1 MSHRR
6 TIITLLFL
14 LAFAFGAW
22 AQHSPLRASPPIG
35 AVVQTW
41 RYDEATRQVVMR
53 VVNTS
58 GKDITAF
65 NISITM
71 KRPDGSADFSEV
83 TEDFLPLMVS
93 VQESG
98 DLRQRYGNGTFA
110 AGTNRDETIP
120 QIKGVKDVVAI
131 LDVVAYS
138 DSTADV
144 QNERAF
150 NHLVV
155 RRKGK
160 LLAMQKA
167 NEVIQQ
173 VLADP
178 KVANPSVA
186 VATELTRLA
195 DVSHGLNR
203 FLQEGQVVPQEID
216 LRTAAA
222 NLRNARVTASR
233 KGMTERGYLEKYVA
247 ESQNR
252 LAITSAQ
259 VNLTKTGG
267 TQ

>member
-1 MSHRR
+1 
-6 TIITLLFL
+6 
-14 LAFAFGAW
+14 
-22 AQHSPLRASPPIG
+22 LRASPPIG

-83 TEDFLPLMVS
+83 TEDFLPLMAS
-93 VQESG
+93 VQESS
-98 DLRQRYGNGTFA
+98 DLQQKYGNGTFA

-120 QIKGVKDVVAI
+120 QVKGVTDVVAI

-203 FLQEGQVVPQEID
+203 SLQEGQVVPQEID

-233 KGMTERGYLEKYVA
+233 KGMTERGYLETYVA